1 MICLWAVPYGLG
13 AGAVDAALNNFVAL
27 HFKSKHMNW
36 LHSFWGVGASLG
48 PFIMGFSL
56 SRELGWNMG
65 YLFIFIIQVA
75 LTMVLFVSLPLW
87 KKVSE
92 EHGDVTT
99 ESYKLLDLIKLKGS
113 KPALLTFFAYC
124 GLEHGAGLWGATFA
138 VIALDF
144 DPKFAAMMVSIY
156 YLGITIGRMVSGF
169 ISMKLNNQSM
179 VRLGQ
184 VIILVGSFILM
195 FGKSEVLVAS
205 GFILIGLGCA
215 PIFPSLLHQTPVNF
229 GKEKSQAMI
238 GVQMASA
245 YVGSSLI
252 PPLFGYL
259 LQSMS
264 IYLFPYII
272 FVLAITMIISAEQ
285 LNRRRNEKLY

>member
-1 MICLWAVPYGLG
+1 
-13 AGAVDAALNNFVAL
+13 
-27 HFKSKHMNW
+27 
-36 LHSFWGVGASLG
+36 
-48 PFIMGFSL
+48 
-56 SRELGWNMG
+56 
-65 YLFIFIIQVA
+65 
-75 LTMVLFVSLPLW
+75 
-87 KKVSE
+87 
-92 EHGDVTT
+92 
-99 ESYKLLDLIKLKGS
+99 
-113 KPALLTFFAYC
+113 
-124 GLEHGAGLWGATFA
+124 
-138 VIALDF
+138 
-144 DPKFAAMMVSIY
+144 
-156 YLGITIGRMVSGF
+156 
-169 ISMKLNNQSM
+169 
-179 VRLGQ
+179 
-184 VIILVGSFILM
+184 M
-195 FGKSEVLVAS
+195 FGKSEMLVAS

-252 PPLFGYL
+252 PQLFGYL